1 MTCANTMLF
10 AWLWLKVED
19 IVDNRRAV
27 DQLRIEIA
35 DLKDKNAKMVDL
47 MSANNVRKRR

>member
-1 MTCANTMLF
+1 MLF

-19 IVDNRRAV
+19 IVDNRHAV
-27 DQLRIEIA
+27 NQLRIEVA